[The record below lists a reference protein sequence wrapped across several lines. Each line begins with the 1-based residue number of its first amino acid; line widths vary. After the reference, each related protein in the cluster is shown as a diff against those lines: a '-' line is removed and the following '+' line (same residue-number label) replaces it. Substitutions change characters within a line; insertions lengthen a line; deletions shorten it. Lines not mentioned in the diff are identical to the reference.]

1 MAEEAINPKEETTIE
16 AHFAEIMTSYGN
28 EILQLAYS
36 YVKNVAIAEDLTQE
50 IFVKCYFNL
59 ADFKGKASVR
69 TWLYR
74 IAINHCKDY
83 LKSWHH
89 RNISVADQQVFDLKS
104 SPINIEAE
112 FERNVLEEQL
122 VAAIMQLPIDYRLPI
137 YFYYFQEMPVKEI
150 GQVLDVKTNTVK
162 TRLRRARVLLKGI
175 LVEE

>member
-1 MAEEAINPKEETTIE
+1 
-16 AHFAEIMTSYGN
+16 
-28 EILQLAYS
+28 
-36 YVKNVAIAEDLTQE
+36 
-50 IFVKCYFNL
+50 
-59 ADFKGKASVR
+59 

-89 RNISVADQQVFDLKS
+89 RNISVADQQVIDLKS

-162 TRLRRARVLLKGI
+162 TRLRRARTLLKEM